1 MNNILA
7 VANGKIRG
15 AYDVAFA
22 DKVIEGKN
30 NKNPWEVI
38 DLLVN
43 EWSRTSPEDFRAFKV
58 QMDDYRSG
66 LFDRKYG
73 TTVGGKDME
82 RRFTMVF
89 PEKLFHMIRAI
100 YKAPELPMDKK
111 FYQEFLKRYPLF
123 KIPEKV

>member
-1 MNNILA
+1 MNNFLA
-7 VANGKIRG
+7 VDNGKIRG
-15 AYDVAFA
+15 ADDVAFA
-22 DKVIEGKN
+22 DRVIEAK
-30 NKNPWEVI
+30 KHKAPWETI

-43 EWSRTSPEDFRAFKV
+43 EWSNSSPEDFRAFKI

-73 TTVGGKDME
+73 TTREGKNAE

-100 YKAPELPMDKK
+100 YRVDELPMDKK

-123 KIPEKV
+123 KIPEKI